1 MARPLSDAERRRQ
14 VLAEFRGYREPR
26 PLMDRVQA
34 VGAVVAKAMLG
45 LGLGERVREAEV
57 LQAWKEIAGEF
68 LATHSMPH
76 RLKDGVL
83 YVRVLQPSIH
93 FELEQG
99 RRTIIEK
106 LKTRF
111 GARAVRDIR
120 FRAG

>member
-1 MARPLSDAERRRQ
+1 MPRPLSDIERRRR
-14 VLAEFRGYREPR
+14 VIAEFRGYREPR
-26 PLMDRVQA
+26 PLMERVQG
-34 VGAVVAKAMLG
+34 VGALVSKAMLG

-68 LATHSMPH
+68 LATHSMPS
-76 RLKDGVL
+76 RLRDGVL
-83 YVRVLQPSIH
+83 YVHVLQPSIH

-106 LKTRF
+106 LKARF
-111 GARAVRDIR
+111 GTRAVRDIR

>member
-14 VLAEFRGYREPR
+14 VIAEFRGYREPR
-26 PLMDRVQA
+26 PLMERVQA
-34 VGAVVAKAMLG
+34 VSAVVAKAMLG

-57 LQAWKEIAGEF
+57 LQAWKEIAGDF
-68 LATHSMPH
+68 LAMHSSPS

-93 FELEQG
+93 FELEQM
-99 RRTIIEK
+99 RRPIIEK

-111 GARAVRDIR
+111 GVRAVRDIR

>member
-1 MARPLSDAERRRQ
+1 MARPPSDAELRRQ

-26 PLMDRVQA
+26 PLMERVQA
-34 VGAVVAKAMLG
+34 VGTVIAKAMLG

-68 LATHSMPH
+68 LATHSSPS

-93 FELEQG
+93 FELEQM
-99 RRTIIEK
+99 RRPIIEK
-106 LKTRF
+106 LKVRF
-111 GARAVRDIR
+111 GARTVREIR